1 MSPRGQPAMSFG
13 VPPLT
18 RGVKWL
24 GGITLAVSI
33 LVRVIGASG
42 EELARLVVFVP
53 EDLWHGRIWQPF
65 TYTFLN
71 PDPFGLLFALLG
83 LWLLGASLEQAWGT
97 RRFVVFYLA
106 TGALAAVATALLGL
120 AVEAVRFHPYAGNWP
135 SLEGLI
141 AAFAVLMPNAQ
152 IFLYFVPVQARW
164 MLPISAGITV
174 LFMVMTSW
182 VAYLPQ
188 LFGLGAGVLLA
199 GGVAPRNFL
208 LRARVWWIDRRL
220 RRSKLRVIRGGE
232 EKKPGPFGSGPRGSD
247 KYLH

>member
-1 MSPRGQPAMSFG
+1 MSPRGSPSMSMG

-24 GGITLAVSI
+24 GIVTLAVSV
-33 LVRVIGASG
+33 LSAFLGESGAA
-42 EELARLVVFVP
+42 LARLLMFTP
-53 EDLWHGRIWQPF
+53 DDLFHGRVWQLV

-71 PDPFGLLFALLG
+71 PDPVGLLFALLG
-83 LWLLGASLEQAWGT
+83 LWLLGASLEQQWGT
-97 RRFVVFYLA
+97 RRFVRFYFLTGA
-106 TGALAAVATALLGL
+106 AGALATALIGL
-120 AVEAVRFHPYAGNWP
+120 LAPSVRMHAYYGNWP

-174 LFMVMTSW
+174 LFMLMTGW
-182 VAYLPQ
+182 QPYLPQ
-188 LFGLGAGVLLA
+188 LFGLGAGALFA
-199 GGVAPRNFL
+199 GGVSPGNIL
-208 LRARVWWIDRRL
+208 LRAKVWWIDKRL
-220 RRSKLRVIRGGE
+220 RRNRLRVIRGAVDE
-232 EKKPGPFGSGPRGSD
+232 DEVRSADRGSD

>member
-1 MSPRGQPAMSFG
+1 MSFG

-24 GGITLAVSI
+24 GGITVAVSI
-33 LVRVIGASG
+33 LVAVLGESG
-42 EELARLVVFVP
+42 RELARAVVFVP
-53 EDLWHGRIWQPF
+53 DAFFHGRVWQPL

-71 PDPFGLLFALLG
+71 PDPVSLLFALLG

-97 RRFVVFYLA
+97 RRFVTFYLA
-106 TGALAAVATALLGL
+106 TGALGALATALLGL
-120 AVEAVRFHPYAGNWP
+120 AVNAVRFHAFAGNWS

-174 LFMVMTSW
+174 LFMLMNRDAW
-182 VAYLPQ
+182 FAYLPQ

-199 GGVAPRNFL
+199 GGVAPRNAL
-208 LRARVWWIDRRL
+208 LRAKVWWIDRRL
-220 RRSKLRVIRGGE
+220 RRSRLRVVRGGDD
-232 EKKPGPFGSGPRGSD
+232 KRGPFKGSGSD

>member
-1 MSPRGQPAMSFG
+1 MMSSGFG

-24 GGITLAVSI
+24 GIVTLAVSI
-33 LVRVIGASG
+33 LAAVLRESGDALVRFVA
-42 EELARLVVFVP
+42 FVP
-53 EDLWHGRIWQPF
+53 EDLFHGKVWQPL

-71 PDPFGLLFALLG
+71 PDPISLLFALLG

-97 RRFVVFYLA
+97 RRFVWFYFL
-106 TGALAAVATALLGL
+106 TGALGALATALIAL
-120 AVEAVRFHPYAGNWP
+120 VSTKVRLHLYYGNWS

-141 AAFAVLMPNAQ
+141 AAFAVQMPDAQ
-152 IFLYFVPVQARW
+152 IFLYFLPVQARW

-174 LFMVMTSW
+174 LFMLMTPSLW
-182 VAYLPQ
+182 YQYLPQ

-199 GGVAPRNFL
+199 GGVPSTHFM
-208 LRARVWWIDRRL
+208 LRARVWWIDRKL
-220 RRSKLRVIRGGE
+220 RRNRLRVIRGLDDDE
-232 EKKPGPFGSGPRGSD
+232 IRSGGRGSD

>member
-1 MSPRGQPAMSFG
+1 MMQFG

-24 GGITLAVSI
+24 GAITLAVSVVSA
-33 LVRVIGASG
+33 LLG
-42 EELARLVVFVP
+42 ESSAALIRAVLFRP
-53 EDLWHGRIWQPF
+53 ADLFRGQLWTPL

-71 PDPFGLLFALLG
+71 PEPVQLLFALLG

-97 RRFVVFYLA
+97 RRFVTFYFITGA
-106 TGALAAVATALLGL
+106 AGALATAAIALF
-120 AVEAVRFHPYAGNWP
+120 APSVRVHAYYGNWA

-141 AAFAVLMPNAQ
+141 AAFAVLMPDAR

-174 LFMVMTSW
+174 LFMLMTGW
-182 VAYLPQ
+182 QPYLPQ
-188 LFGLGAGVLLA
+188 LFGLGAGAIFA
-199 GGVAPRNFL
+199 GGSAPGGLF

-220 RRSKLRVIRGGE
+220 RRSKLRVVRGRGRDDDQ
-232 EKKPGPFGSGPRGSD
+232 PPFGAGRGSD